1 MNKLN
6 NKGQALVMF
15 VCLIPVLILIIGIVV
30 DTNKMVYEKSKLENI
45 NALAVTYYLNHIEE
59 DDVTNKMVELIKKN
73 DNSIENINIDKI
85 NKEIFID
92 KKVDSIFG
100 NIIGIK
106 EYNIV
111 SIYTYRDNIIKRVK

>member
-15 VCLIPVLILIIGIVV
+15 VCLIPILILIIGIVV

-111 SIYTYRDNIIKRVK
+111 STYTYRDNIIKRVK